1 MRRRSFALGALAF
14 PAPKLFAQPRRPLL
28 GVLSPA
34 TREFARTSPVHK
46 GFTEGLARLGYRTGR
61 NIDIVERYADRDA
74 SRLQAL
80 AEELVTL
87 RPDVLFT
94 NTNAA
99 AEALARATSKIPVVV
114 GPAGES
120 VLRRLAGGSLARPST
135 NVTGFVLISPEID
148 AKCVALLLEAAP
160 ALRRIALLVNPRN
173 AGMRDYPAPLNATL
187 GHATVTLLRLEATGT
202 ADIDAAL
209 DQLLVQRAQA
219 LFVADDSHLAD
230 PAVRA
235 RVLRFAAAHKLPVAS
250 SHQNF
255 ARDGALLAMGPSI
268 PVLAARAAGYV
279 DRILRGATPADL
291 PVELPSVFVTL
302 VNRKAARTLNIA
314 LPAAL
319 LLRADEV
326 IE

>member
-1 MRRRSFALGALAF
+1 M
-14 PAPKLFAQPRRPLL
+14 
-28 GVLSPA
+28 
-34 TREFARTSPVHK
+34 
-46 GFTEGLARLGYRTGR
+46 RLGYQAGR
-61 NIDIVERYADRDA
+61 NIDIVERFADRDD
-74 SRLQAL
+74 SRLPAM
-80 AEELVTL
+80 ARELVAL

-99 AEALARATSKIPVVV
+99 AQALARATASIPVVV
-114 GPAGES
+114 GPAGEL
-120 VLRRLAGGSLARPST
+120 VLRHLAGGSLARPST
-135 NVTGFVLISPEID
+135 NVTGFVLTAPEID
-148 AKCVALLLEAAP
+148 AKCLALLLEAVP
-160 ALRRIALLVNPRN
+160 ALRRVALLVNPRN
-173 AGMRDYPAPLNATL
+173 MGLHDYPASQSAALGNA
-187 GHATVTLLRLEATGT
+187 AVTLLRLEATGM

-209 DQLLVQRAQA
+209 DQLVAQRAQA
-219 LFVADDSHLAD
+219 LFVADDSHLAAD
-230 PAVRA
+230 PSVRA

-279 DRILRGATPADL
+279 DRILKGAKPADL

-314 LPAAL
+314 LPSAL